1 MYINK
6 ETGDKVS
13 VEDMQ
18 KAADENGVSIEQYA
32 SDFGYTLEEAV
43 QDTTSADLLDPT
55 TFQTERSCFFQWV

>member
-18 KAADENGVSIEQYA
+18 KYADENGVSVEQYA
-32 SDFGYTLEEAV
+32 RDFNYILEKYHNK
-43 QDTTSADLLDPT
+43 
-55 TFQTERSCFFQWV
+55 